1 MAGET
6 KVGILNLKS
15 SYLPDQNFYYHEH
28 IHGCTESSWAFSG
41 LITAVGG
48 LGLPSVTPLPT
59 TPMYQQWNYE
69 SNRPDRF
76 DLLYYYDGEQL
87 IPAQLEVT
95 GEKSYQVTDRQG
107 NLLGTI
113 WEEDGNGYFQ
123 PRRNVAPLA
132 I

>member
-6 KVGILNLKS
+6 KVGILNLKA

-69 SNRPDRF
+69 SNRPR
-76 DLLYYYDGEQL
+76 
-87 IPAQLEVT
+87 
-95 GEKSYQVTDRQG
+95 
-107 NLLGTI
+107 
-113 WEEDGNGYFQ
+113 
-123 PRRNVAPLA
+123 PL
-132 I
+132 